1 MGITTGLRRE
11 LKARFFLYASARG
24 FAVDQRLQ
32 PGSTVFRRRVG
43 DRIEIFALQWHK
55 YGKPR
60 FAVHFGTCEADGLHA
75 NGTRFSA
82 EDTLPTWCV
91 DVGTLQSR
99 KGFARDSWF
108 RQDSTLLQRL
118 RGHPPSRAASEVV
131 DELMELFPE
140 IERYWQSGEVG
151 CHLRMWQR

>member
-1 MGITTGLRRE
+1 MGITTELRRE
-11 LKARFFLYASARG
+11 LKTRFFLYVSARG

-32 PGSTVFRRRVG
+32 PHSTVFRRGVG
-43 DRIEIFALQWHK
+43 DRTEILALQWHK

-60 FAVHFGTCEADGLHA
+60 FAVHFGTCGAEGLQV

-82 EDTLPTWCV
+82 EETLPTWCV
-91 DVGTLQSR
+91 DAGTLQPR
-99 KGFARDSWF
+99 KGVARGSWF

-118 RGHPPSRAASEVV
+118 LGHPPSRAASEVV

-140 IERYWQSGEVG
+140 IERYWQSGDVG
-151 CHLRMWQR
+151 RHLRLWQR